1 MAQDNLE
8 QELLEGRVD
17 GRAKSPE
24 LSPLQRGI
32 FEGATEAQMER
43 IGEVGNRSSTLSIL
57 KNRLMERLGAV
68 TDAVEKFNIGGQL
81 KKIDR
86 ERNRIARFELLA
98 NPRLNKNE
106 EQRKMAEALIA
117 KYKTVENVPAKELLA
132 LELASRGTLSK
143 MYAFKET
150 KNEKG
155 ETVET
160 PLDINDIQ
168 EGDNIRID
176 FGRNANAD
184 AKLGAGHLLP
194 ARIEVVKIIDRDLN
208 VRIGRRMTVGG
219 RVGYYDQNGKYLPIY
234 SGFQIRVPTAA
245 ELGTPEY
252 AKLGATSAINT
263 DAKVLEKRE
272 KEEAEAME
280 KFRKVLEAS
289 EASDRATDTVAKL
302 RREVE
307 DQGGAANYRERLE
320 KTISLAKKHLENKNP
335 EYDEESLKSAIGR
348 LSKTLEILGNKDFGL
363 DLDRYKAAIAKH
375 ESGGMS
381 YFARNDDAGR
391 RNGVDPDKWAFG
403 KYQFTVETLRGYG
416 IELGRPPDEE
426 KIQKFLHDPLL
437 QEEIMDRY
445 ILGTIERYVL
455 PNEKV
460 MREIQDGTNS
470 IAYYLALTHIGGP
483 GKLKNAG
490 GKDWLGTDVH
500 GYAMGVSNAYERNL
514 GTAIAQTPR
523 RNRTEAFAEKMNR
536 EELIAYAE
544 EHLGKTYRFGADG
557 NTEIDC
563 SQLVVESMKKA
574 GVVRSDYDNTAAGLF
589 DLTASKSPNEI
600 RRGDLVFLRRGGRI
614 THVEIALG
622 PVENGRIPIIDA
634 SSNAGKVTKRY
645 QALGPTVTAGSPLFV
660 A

>member
-1 MAQDNLE
+1 MAQENLE
-8 QELLEGRVD
+8 RELLGERV
-17 GRAKSPE
+17 RNSE

-32 FEGATEAQMER
+32 FEGASDAQMER
-43 IGEVGNRSSTLSIL
+43 IGEVGNRSSTLSML
-57 KNRLMERLGAV
+57 KGKLLERWSSV
-68 TDAVEKFNIGGQL
+68 TDAVEKFNIGDQL

-106 EQRKMAEALIA
+106 GQRKMAEALIA

-150 KNEKG
+150 RNEQG

-160 PLDINDIQ
+160 PLDVNDIQ

-194 ARIEVVKIIDRDLN
+194 ARIEVVKVIDRDLN
-208 VRIGRRMTVGG
+208 VRIGRRATVGG

-234 SGFQIRVPTAA
+234 SGFQIRVPTAV

-263 DAKVLEKRE
+263 DAKALEKRE

-307 DQGGAANYRERLE
+307 DQGGASNYRERLE
-320 KTISLAKKHLENKNP
+320 KTLSLAKKHLENKNP

-348 LSKTLEILGNKDFGL
+348 LSKTLEILGGKDFGL

-391 RNGVDPDKWAFG
+391 KNGVDPDKWAFG

-416 IELGRPPDEE
+416 VELGHPPEE
-426 KIQKFLHDPLL
+426 GKIQKFLNDALL

-445 ILGTIERYVL
+445 ILGTIEKYVL

-460 MREIQDGTNS
+460 MKDIGDGTNS
-470 IAYYLALTHIGGP
+470 IAYFLALTHIGGP

-523 RNRTEAFAEKMNR
+523 RNRTEAFAERMGR
-536 EELIAYAE
+536 EDLISYAE
-544 EHLGKTYRFGADG
+544 THLGKTYRFGADG

-589 DLTASKSPNEI
+589 DLTASKSTNEI

-645 QALGPTVTAGSPLFV
+645 QAVGPTVTAGSPLFV

>member
-1 MAQDNLE
+1 MDTENLE
-8 QELLEGRVD
+8 TEILDRQ
-17 GRAKSPE
+17 RASAE

-32 FEGATEAQMER
+32 FEGASESQMER
-43 IGEVGNRSSTLSIL
+43 LNEVGNRSSTLSIL
-57 KNRLMERLGAV
+57 KEALSKRLV
-68 TDAVEKFNIGGQL
+68 SITDAVEKFGISDQL

-106 EQRKMAEALIA
+106 EQRKMAEALVL
-117 KYKTVENVPAKELLA
+117 KYKTVENVPAKELLR
-132 LELASRGTLSK
+132 LELAGRGTLSK

-155 ETVET
+155 ETVES
-160 PLDINDIQ
+160 PLDVNEIE
-168 EGDNIRID
+168 EGDTVRVD

-184 AKLGAGHLLP
+184 AKIGAAHLLP
-194 ARIEVVKIIDRDLN
+194 SRVEIVKIVDRDMN
-208 VRIGRRMTVGG
+208 VRIGRRETVGG
-219 RVGYYDQNGKYLPIY
+219 RVGYYDRNGKYLPIY
-234 SGFQIRVPTAA
+234 SGYRIRIPTKS
-245 ELGTPEY
+245 ELSAPEY
-252 AKLGATSAINT
+252 AFLKTVSAIN
-263 DAKVLEKRE
+263 ANAESLEKRE
-272 KEEAEAME
+272 KEERAAME
-280 KFRKVLEAS
+280 GFVKTLEAS
-289 EASDRATDTVAKL
+289 EASDAATDTVAKL

-307 DQGGAANYRERLE
+307 DAGGGGTYRERLE
-320 KTISLAKKHLENKNP
+320 KTLALAREHLSKKNP
-335 EYDEESLKSAIGR
+335 EYDEEALKSAVVR
-348 LSKTLEILGNKDFGL
+348 LEKTLEILGGKDFGL

-391 RNGVDPDKWAFG
+391 RNGVDSDKWAFG

-416 IELGRPPDEE
+416 VELGRPPEE
-426 KIQKFLHDPLL
+426 GKIQKFLNDPLL

-445 ILGTIERYVL
+445 VLGTIERYVL
-455 PNEKV
+455 PNGKV
-460 MREIQDGTNS
+460 MKDVEDGTNS
-470 IAYYLALTHIGGP
+470 ITYFLALTHIGGP

-500 GYAMGVSNAYERNL
+500 AYAMGVSNAYERGI

-523 RNRTEAFAEKMNR
+523 KNRTEAFAERMDR
-536 EELIAYAE
+536 ETLIAHAE
-544 EHLGKTYRFGADG
+544 THLGKTYRFGGDG

-563 SQLVVESMKKA
+563 SQLVVEAMRAA
-574 GVVRSDYDNTAAGLF
+574 GVVRSDYDTTAAGLL
-589 DLTASKSPNEI
+589 DLSVGKPVSEI

-614 THVEIALG
+614 THVQIALG

-645 QALGPTVTAGSPLFV
+645 QAVGPTVSAGTPIFV